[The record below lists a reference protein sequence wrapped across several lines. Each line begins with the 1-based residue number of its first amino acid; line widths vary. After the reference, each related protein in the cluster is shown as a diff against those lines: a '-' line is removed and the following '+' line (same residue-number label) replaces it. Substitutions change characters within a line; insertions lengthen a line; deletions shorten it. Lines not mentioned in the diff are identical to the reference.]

1 MNTATTAT
9 PTPTAIT
16 AAAPDRVAAPPPKHT
31 QYRTGD
37 RMTLDE
43 FLAMGETDGKWE
55 LDDGVLYIAEST
67 NRDHQFLMRRF
78 SHHIEECLW
87 SVHPPLGELHH
98 EMTTI
103 LSRAR
108 HRAPEPDLV
117 VILAGR
123 RDIAGSVHV
132 EGVPDLVVEILSTDR
147 RRDLTRKRAMYADS
161 GVPEYWIVDPR
172 ADTVTQLE
180 LRAGGYITRAVRDA
194 NATLT
199 TPLLPELAIPLG
211 RIFRHPY
218 RPEQRE

>member
-1 MNTATTAT
+1 MTTTAI
-9 PTPTAIT
+9 AT
-16 AAAPDRVAAPPPKHT
+16 AAIATAPDLAAAPPPKQT

-37 RMTLDE
+37 RMTIDE
-43 FLAMGETDGKWE
+43 FLALDETDGKWE
-55 LDDGVLYIAEST
+55 LDDGVLYFAESAD
-67 NRDHQFLMRRF
+67 RDHQFLMRRF
-78 SHHIEECLW
+78 AHHLEECLW

-123 RDIAGSVHV
+123 RDVIGSVHV

-147 RRDLTRKRAMYADS
+147 RRDLTRKREMYADS
-161 GVPEYWIVDPR
+161 GIPEYWIVDPR

-180 LRAGGYITRAVRDA
+180 LRAGRYTQRAVLDA
-194 NATLT
+194 DATLT
-199 TPLLPELAIPLG
+199 TPRLPELSLPLG

-218 RPEQRE
+218 RPEQRG

>member
-1 MNTATTAT
+1 MTTT
-9 PTPTAIT
+9 TT
-16 AAAPDRVAAPPPKHT
+16 AAAAIATAPDHAAAPPPKQA

-37 RMTLDE
+37 RMTIDE
-43 FLAMGETDGKWE
+43 FLALGETDGKWE
-55 LDDGVLYIAEST
+55 LDDGVLYIVGSA
-67 NRDHQFLMRRF
+67 NRDHQFLMRRLAR
-78 SHHIEECLW
+78 HIEDCLFA
-87 SVHPPLGELHH
+87 VDPPRGELHH

-123 RDIAGSVHV
+123 RDVVGSVHV

-147 RRDLTRKRAMYADS
+147 RRDLTRKREMYADS
-161 GVPEYWIVDPR
+161 GIPEYWIVDPR

-180 LRAGGYITRAVRDA
+180 LRDGRYTQRAVLDA
-194 NATLT
+194 SATLT
-199 TPLLPELAIPLG
+199 TPRLPELALPLG

-218 RPEQRE
+218 RPEQRG